1 MKIDEVQALKDL
13 FLSIFDIQ
21 SDPKAE
27 KLVKYYGY
35 DTSVNPFID
44 YKQALRYDVPVRPL
58 NDSVDNDVNENDD
71 VSDIVDRD
79 QIEPLAP
86 KTSSKNSNNRKS
98 LQHPLQP
105 DWTDYFE
112 DLNGIQ

>member
-44 YKQALRYDVPVRPL
+44 YKQALKYDVRPFD
-58 NDSVDNDVNENDD
+58 DSVDIDVNEIDD
-71 VSDIVDRD
+71 NSALVD
-79 QIEPLAP
+79 QIEPLEP
-86 KTSSKNSNNRKS
+86 RTSSKNSNNRKS
-98 LQHPLQP
+98 LQHPL
-105 DWTDYFE
+105 
-112 DLNGIQ
+112 